1 MKPIVVKE
9 LRLWNEFENYEI
21 HEVVGTGGWGKVY
34 SAVRRSDNK
43 PVALKFFGYT
53 SQSPVISSINS
64 EVMLMMSL
72 IGVHGALTLSPL
84 PELTLYSG
92 RRCCTNGIIILRYT

>member
-34 SAVRRSDNK
+34 SALRRSDNK

-53 SQSPVISSINS
+53 LQSPVISSINS

-72 IGVHGALTLSPL
+72 IGVHGQYLFFDLSLIHPL
-84 PELTLYSG
+84 CYC
-92 RRCCTNGIIILRYT
+92 RCCSNGIFIL